1 MYHRS
6 KYTAY
11 RIINIVDSI
20 KLFLIS
26 LFEIFVQVFLK
37 NDRNFLEITNEL
49 EANELLIIL
58 ISFPISFFLSFLLIF
73 VEYIFEASQNFYR
86 NSSIHFFNE
95 KNIYTIF
102 KKYKI

>member
-37 NDRNFLEITNEL
+37 KLSQEITNEL

-95 KNIYTIF
+95 KNIYIIF